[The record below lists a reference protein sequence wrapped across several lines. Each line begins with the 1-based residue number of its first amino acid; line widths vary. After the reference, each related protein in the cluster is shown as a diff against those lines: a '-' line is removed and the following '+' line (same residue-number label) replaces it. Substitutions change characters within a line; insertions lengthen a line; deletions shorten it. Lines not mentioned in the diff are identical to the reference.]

1 MIDSYEA
8 AQTQKVPWPK
18 GQPVSPIQLRTI
30 EHQTNPIYHVEF
42 DRAMIGDAN
51 QYLALPKIFVG
62 HPKTTKNISK
72 DFKILPRGIKFSS
85 SEKYN
90 DIDKIRN

>member
-1 MIDSYEA
+1 VDSYEPEP
-8 AQTQKVPWPK
+8 TQKVPWPK
-18 GQPVSPIQLRTI
+18 DQPVPAIHLRTI

-42 DRAMIGDAN
+42 DRAKIGDAN
-51 QYLALPKIFVG
+51 QYLALPKIFKG
-62 HPKTTKNISK
+62 HPTTTKNVSK

-85 SEKYN
+85 DEKYH